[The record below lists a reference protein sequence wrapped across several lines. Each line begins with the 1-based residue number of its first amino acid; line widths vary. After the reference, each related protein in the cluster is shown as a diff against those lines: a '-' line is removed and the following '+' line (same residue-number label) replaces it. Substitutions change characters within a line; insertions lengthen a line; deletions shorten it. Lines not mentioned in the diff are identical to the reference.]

1 LKSAITLASVLAHGK
16 RQVNGMK
23 DEAQAVPECSVFVGI
38 SLDGFIARP
47 NGDLDWLMGEGGGD
61 SAEYGYNEFI
71 AGIDAIVMGR
81 RTFEKVLTFDKWYY
95 GDKRVVVLSNLPLD
109 LSVAQARGGVV
120 ERMGGAPA
128 EIVSKLAASGAHRLY
143 VDGGT
148 TIQAFFRAGLIHRLI
163 ISRLPVLIGEGI
175 PLFGSLPRDIRLNH
189 IATRTYPGGMVQ
201 SEYHVIR

>member
-1 LKSAITLASVLAHGK
+1 
-16 RQVNGMK
+16 MK
-23 DEAQAVPECSVFVGI
+23 KEDHPVPECSVFVGV

-71 AGIDAIVMGR
+71 ADIDAIVMGR

-95 GDKRVVVLSNLPLD
+95 GGKRVVVLSNRPLE
-109 LSVAQARGGVV
+109 LSLARDRGGVV
-120 ERMGGAPA
+120 ELMGGSPA
-128 EIVSKLAASGAHRLY
+128 EIASKLAASCARHLY
-143 VDGGT
+143 VDGGI
-148 TIQAFFRAGLIHRLI
+148 TIQQFLRAGLIHRLI

-175 PLFGSLPRDIRLNH
+175 PLFGSLPRDIRLSH